1 MRRKPR
7 DPRRGIF
14 TRPVI
19 ALMLAGG
26 LWSALV
32 NMTMFRWALDSGRS
46 LEEAMTMVFA
56 GLTLIEFFKAYNYR
70 SDRHSVLLR
79 PFSNKWLNLS
89 VAWEMVLLAAVVY
102 VPFLQRPLSTTG
114 LSSTDWSILLG
125 VTASI
130 FPVLELVKWLE
141 RRGWFGA
148 AAEGSS
154 DR

>member
-1 MRRKPR
+1 
-7 DPRRGIF
+7 
-14 TRPVI
+14 
-19 ALMLAGG
+19 MLAGG

-32 NMTMFRWALDSGRS
+32 NMTMFRWALHSGRS

-79 PFSNKWLNLS
+79 PFGNKWLNLS
-89 VAWEMVLLAAVVY
+89 VAWEVILLTAVVY
-102 VPFLQRPLSTTG
+102 APNLQRPLSTSS
-114 LSSTDWSILLG
+114 LSPGDWAILLG
-125 VTASI
+125 VTVSI

-148 AAEGSS
+148 AVEGSS
-154 DR
+154 KR